1 MSFAR
6 LQIFVFKSNFA
17 LLNKVYFIYLVIIYT
32 FKSENK
38 VHNSVDN
45 NLKLKT
51 DTKTYYR
58 IIHRIM
64 AVV

>member
-17 LLNKVYFIYLVIIYT
+17 LLNEVYFIYLVIIYT